1 MKSYRDIGV
10 VLRNHQLGEADR
22 IVTLLTCENG
32 LVRAVAKGVR
42 RTRSKFGARL
52 EPFSCV
58 DVQLYQGRSLDVI
71 TQAVTLDAN
80 SEDITADYGKYT
92 TGCAILETATLLAGP
107 QGAPAG
113 QLHTLTRGALAALR
127 KGEKP
132 RDLILAAFF
141 LRAMGHAGWMP
152 ALVDCA
158 RCGAEGPHRAFHP
171 RAGGVVCPLCRPSG
185 SSTPSLGVLDLMAA
199 LAEGRWD
206 DAVAASPSARAQA
219 SGLTAAHLQCH
230 MEHQLRTLS
239 LVEGLAEAS

>member
-1 MKSYRDIGV
+1 MKSYRDVGV

-22 IVTLLTCENG
+22 IVTLLTRENG

-107 QGAPAG
+107 QGAPA
-113 QLHTLTRGALAALR
+113 QDLHTLTRGALAALR

-152 ALVDCA
+152 ALLDCA

-171 RAGGVVCPLCRPSG
+171 RAGGAVCPLCRPPG
-185 SSTPSLGVLDLMAA
+185 SSTPGLGVLDLMAA

-206 DAVAASPSARAQA
+206 DAVTASSSARAQA
-219 SGLTAAHLQCH
+219 GGLTAAHLQCH